1 MASLPGMTRVE
12 RYERR
17 SDIPMLLLAVAFLVA
32 YAWPVL
38 DSDLDSDVIASLNVL
53 SWAVWAAFAVDFA
66 IRLWLAE
73 DRGRYARRHWYDV
86 ALVVLPFLRPMRL
99 LRLLAFARV
108 LNRTAAGSLVGRVS
122 TYVVGVAVISVG
134 LGAVAVLDVEQDA
147 KGANI
152 TSFGDALW
160 WACTTVTTVG
170 YGDRFPV
177 TTQGRVIAVALMVI
191 GIAMVG
197 AVTASVAAWMVPR
210 SSTRCPR
217 GTPATE
223 WPPLSLLR
231 GGQTPHPAGDHHR
244 LHVAKSRT
252 TSRVMGLK
260 WAFVAGKAR
269 SGAEFA
275 KDEDP
280 GAAAWGHA

>member
-17 SDIPMLLLAVAFLVA
+17 SEIPMLLLAVAFLVA

-197 AVTASVAAWMVPR
+197 AVTASVAAWMVSQVEHER
-210 SSTRCPR
+210 SP
-217 GTPATE
+217 E
-223 WPPLSLLR
+223 
-231 GGQTPHPAGDHHR
+231 
-244 LHVAKSRT
+244 VAR
-252 TSRVMGLK
+252 
-260 WAFVAGKAR
+260 
-269 SGAEFA
+269 
-275 KDEDP
+275 D
-280 GAAAWGHA
+280 